1 MYMETNNS
9 TEKDHA
15 NKAFVPSFNIKKAQT
30 TFTLR

>member
-1 MYMETNNS
+1 MYMKTNNS

-15 NKAFVPSFNIKKAQT
+15 NKAFVPSFIKKAQT